1 MNPRT
6 FLSLG
11 CLLALAGPTLAQQT
25 GVEPEASGHPPKKKM
40 SEVSFF
46 DAEDGYF
53 DATDFILSRGGFL
66 AVPVIITEPAIGY
79 GGGAA
84 LLFMNYAPPPP
95 PGTPGPKRF
104 VPPSITGVAGAMT
117 ENGTWFGGL
126 FHRGIWQNDNLR
138 YLGAL
143 GRAHAVL
150 AYYGNGGGGPGFKY
164 ETDAWFLL
172 QQIEKRVKDSNWFV
186 GAKYLYMGPDTVFN
200 LGNGSIPG
208 LQPLEFDSAT
218 AGALALVTYD
228 SRNNSFTPT
237 QGAKLEWGLG
247 YYDDALGGDFSYG
260 RLDAFNTFFWELHPK
275 LSLGLRVEGHFTLGD
290 GQVPFYH
297 QPALSLRGV
306 PAARYQGR
314 QSLVTEVEF
323 DWVVH
328 PRWTLTFFGGDGR
341 VTAGKVD
348 DLADSEDVFGYG
360 LGFRYLLAR
369 KLGIK
374 AGIDFAWSDVD
385 SAFYITVGNAW
396 PR

>member
-1 MNPRT
+1 MNPRY
-6 FLSLG
+6 LA
-11 CLLALAGPTLAQQT
+11 CLTVALALAAPLTAQQT
-25 GVEPEASGHPPKKKM
+25 GLAPEPSPPEKKSLRDASFRDP
-40 SEVSFF
+40 
-46 DAEDGYF
+46 EDGYF
-53 DATDFILSRGGFL
+53 DATDFILAKHGFL

-84 LLFMNYAPPPP
+84 LLFLKYAPEPP
-95 PGTPGPKRF
+95 PGAPPPKRF
-104 VPPSITGVAGAMT
+104 VPPSITGVAAALT

-126 FHRGIWQNDNLR
+126 FHRGIWQDDNLR

-150 AYYGNGGGGPGFKY
+150 SYYGNGGGGPGFKY
-164 ETDAWFLL
+164 ETDVWFLL
-172 QQIEKRVKDSNWFV
+172 QQIEKRVKESNWFV
-186 GAKYLYMGPDTVFN
+186 GAKYLYMGPETTFN
-200 LGNGSIPG
+200 IGNGSVPG
-208 LQPLEFDSAT
+208 LQPREFDSAT
-218 AGALALVTYD
+218 AGALAMLTYD

-260 RLDAFNTFFWELHPK
+260 RLDAFNTFFWEIDPK
-275 LSLGLRVEGHFTLGD
+275 LSVGVRVEGHFTLGD
-290 GQVPFYH
+290 GRVPFYH
-297 QPALSLRGV
+297 QPAINLRGV

-314 QSLVTEVEF
+314 SSLVTEVEF

-341 VTAGKVD
+341 VTSEDPG

-360 LGFRYLLAR
+360 VGFRYLVAR
-369 KLGIK
+369 RLGIK